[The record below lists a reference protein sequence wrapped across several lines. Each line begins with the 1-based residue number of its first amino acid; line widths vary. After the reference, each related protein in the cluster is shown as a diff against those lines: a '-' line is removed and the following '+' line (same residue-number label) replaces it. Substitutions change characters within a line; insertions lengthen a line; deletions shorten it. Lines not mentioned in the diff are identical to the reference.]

1 MLRALTLMIAMPASA
16 VAQAA
21 TTAPGQSMASA
32 SPFASLM
39 PLVFIFGIF
48 YFLLI
53 RPQQKRMKEHQAM
66 LGALVKGDEVVT
78 SGGIVGKVT
87 KVEAGENVVVEIAKG
102 VEVTV
107 VKATISHVLGKKPVV
122 VTPQEKKKNPHV
134 KNDNSVP
141 SRENIANDN

>member
-1 MLRALTLMIAMPASA
+1 MLRALTLMIAMPGSA
-16 VAQAA
+16 FAQAA
-21 TTAPGQSMASA
+21 APVAVDAA
-32 SPFASLM
+32 SPFAGLA
-39 PLVFIFGIF
+39 PLVLIFGIF
-48 YFLLI
+48 YILLI

-107 VKATISHVLGKKPVV
+107 VKATISHVLGKTPVKTAV
-122 VTPQEKKKNPHV
+122 VEKKKNPHV